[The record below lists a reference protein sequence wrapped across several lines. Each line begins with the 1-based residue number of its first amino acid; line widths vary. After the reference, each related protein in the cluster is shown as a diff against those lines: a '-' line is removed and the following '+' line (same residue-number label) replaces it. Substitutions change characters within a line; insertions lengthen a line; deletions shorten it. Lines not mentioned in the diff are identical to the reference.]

1 VADDI
6 TQWLEE
12 LSLGRYAQAFA
23 ENDIDFRALPH
34 LSDDDLNELGLSLG
48 HRRILQGALKE
59 QQETG
64 QPAATQAA
72 RDIAQAGTTPE
83 AERRQLTV
91 LFCDLVGSTALS
103 SRLDPEDYRE
113 VIRAYQDACAGV
125 ITHYDGYVAK
135 FMGDGVLA
143 YFGWPRGHEDDAGR
157 ALSAGLGVVEAVSDI
172 APADGET
179 EPLAVRIGIATG
191 PVVVGDIVG
200 EGAAQEAAVTG
211 ETPNLAARL
220 QEIAEPNT
228 IVIAATT
235 HALAGGLFACETLG
249 GQSLKGIDGSTE
261 VWRVIGERLVES
273 RFAAAHT
280 AALTPLIGRDEEL
293 ELLSRRWERAKG
305 GDGQVVLLS
314 GEPGIGK
321 SRLTRALQDWIGD
334 EPHTRLL
341 YQCSPHHTS
350 SALYPIINQ
359 LEIAAQFETGDDA
372 NARLDKLEALLAQ
385 SGQPTNEAIP
395 LIAALL
401 SIPAGEHHPLP
412 ELTPQRQKDRTL
424 TALVNQLVGLAVQ
437 QPVLFVFEDAHWIDP
452 TSLELL
458 ELIIERVRDVS
469 VLILVTYRPEF
480 TAPWIGLPHVTLQ
493 ALNRLTPQ
501 DCTRM
506 AEQLIGERNLS
517 PEILTQIAERTDG
530 VPLFIEELTRS
541 VVESGFADNGAD
553 GDATANIVIPATLQD
568 ALEARLDKSPA
579 TRTVAQFGAA
589 IGREFPYDLL
599 AGVVSLSTADLNAA
613 LEDLADSGLIFA
625 RGAPPDASYT
635 FKHALVQDT
644 AYDSMV
650 RSKRKD
656 THTRIV
662 KSLIELRPDIEQTAP
677 ELLAHHYTQAGVFDQ
692 SVGYWLEAGKRAHE
706 RSANA
711 EAIAHLTKGLRL
723 LDKLPSSSDRM
734 QRELTLLVTLGVPQQ
749 AINGP
754 GSPEVEDTYNRA
766 RELCRE
772 IDHAPELL
780 PVLWGLWRTQ
790 VARANIFAAKELADE
805 LLLVARR
812 QKDSAL
818 VLQAHHAQWAT
829 LFDHGEYDDALEH
842 LEQGIALYNRSEHHT
857 QALLFG
863 GHDPYVCAQ
872 GHAGLLL
879 WTIGYPDQA
888 LERAH
893 DSLRLA
899 DELSHPVTMAH
910 ALRYTAKAYLYR
922 RDAQGVEKSADQLV
936 ALASEHN
943 MVDSFALGTFM
954 QGWALSQT
962 GRHEDG
968 VARMRQGLVAGRAA
982 GRHEDESNLI
992 AGLAQALEIGGA
1004 ADEGCRILDKALAVG
1019 ADRGMAYWDAELLRL
1034 KGDLLLSLST
1044 ENQTE
1049 TESYYTQARAAARRR
1064 NAKSLEL
1071 RATMSLARLW
1081 ADAGRRA
1088 EAHDLLAPL
1097 YGWFTEGFDT
1107 LDLKDARAL
1116 LDELS

>member
-12 LSLGRYAQAFA
+12 LGLGRYAQAFA
-23 ENDIDFRALPH
+23 ENDIDLRALPH
-34 LSDDDLNELGLSLG
+34 LSDDDLNGLGLSLG

-72 RDIAQAGTTPE
+72 RDIAQAGTTPV

-91 LFCDLVGSTALS
+91 MFCDMAGSTALS

-125 ITHYDGYVAK
+125 ITRYDGYVAK

-220 QEIAEPNT
+220 QEIAELNT

-235 HALAGGLFACETLG
+235 HALAGGLFAYETLG

-261 VWRVIGERLVES
+261 VWRVVGERLVES

-359 LEIAAQFETGDDA
+359 LEIGAQFETGDDA

-401 SIPAGEHHPLP
+401 SIPADERHPLP

-424 TALVNQLVGLAVQ
+424 TALVDQLVGLASQ

-458 ELIIERVRDVS
+458 ELVIERATDLPMLMV
-469 VLILVTYRPEF
+469 VTYRPEF
-480 TAPWIGLPHVTLQ
+480 TAPWVGLPHVTLQ
-493 ALNRLTPQ
+493 ALNRLTAQ
-501 DCTRM
+501 DCTFM
-506 AEQLIGERNLS
+506 AERLIGERHLP
-517 PEILTQIAERTDG
+517 PEILSQIAERTDG
-530 VPLFIEELTRS
+530 IPLFIEELTRS
-541 VVESGFADNGAD
+541 VVESGAAASGAD
-553 GDATANIVIPATLQD
+553 GDSTANIVIPATLQD
-568 ALEARLDKSPA
+568 ALEARFDRSPA
-579 TRTVAQFGAA
+579 VREVAQVGAA
-589 IGREFPYDLL
+589 IGREFSYALL
-599 AGVVSLSTADLNAA
+599 SRVVYLAPTELDAA
-613 LEDLADSGLIFA
+613 LNDLTGSGLIFV
-625 RGAPPDASYT
+625 RGLPPEASYT

-650 RSKRKD
+650 RSKRQD
-656 THTRIV
+656 THNRIANN
-662 KSLIELRPDIEQTAP
+662 LIDLRPDIEQTAP
-677 ELLAHHYTQAGVFDQ
+677 ETMAHHCTEAGQLEEAVDWWSRAGRAAAERFANSEAIDHFNRALAMLAENSDISDSERRELDVQSAFAPTLLAMHGFGSEDARQAF
-692 SVGYWLEAGKRAHE
+692 E
-706 RSANA
+706 R
-711 EAIAHLTKGLRL
+711 L
-723 LDKLPSSSDRM
+723 
-734 QRELTLLVTLGVPQQ
+734 RELSV
-749 AINGP
+749 ASN
-754 GSPEVEDTYNRA
+754 DTDVLFRA
-766 RELCRE
+766 
-772 IDHAPELL
+772 
-780 PVLWGLWRTQ
+780 LWGLWLSHGSGGYTDVRGRL
-790 VARANIFAAKELADE
+790 VRE
-805 LLLVARR
+805 LLKLAE
-812 QKDSAL
+812 QNQDS
-818 VLQAHHAQWAT
+818 VYQLQARHAAWGGPFELRSQ
-829 LFDHGEYDDALEH
+829 DHLKHIERGLAVYDPVRHVPTAR
-842 LEQGIALYNRSEHHT
+842 I
-857 QALLFG
+857 FG
-863 GHDPYVCAQ
+863 GHDAGVC
-872 GHAGLLL
+872 GLVHAAETL
-879 WTIGYPDQA
+879 WAFGRPEQAMDRCRQA
-888 LERAH
+888 LELSEEISYYPPARTQAETWSAILHFYARDWPKTHRFAESAIKVGRECGTLQFVYMALPIYGVALVNMGEVDAGLKAIEERLQVFRGNESPNAKAFMFSLKAEAFGAIGRAEEAIALL
-893 DSLRLA
+893 DEALA
-899 DELSHPVTMAH
+899 FAARYETRSWEPNIRRFKGEMILELS
-910 ALRYTAKAYLYR
+910 
-922 RDAQGVEKSADQLV
+922 
-936 ALASEHN
+936 
-943 MVDSFALGTFM
+943 
-954 QGWALSQT
+954 
-962 GRHEDG
+962 
-968 VARMRQGLVAGRAA
+968 
-982 GRHEDESNLI
+982 
-992 AGLAQALEIGGA
+992 
-1004 ADEGCRILDKALAVG
+1004 
-1019 ADRGMAYWDAELLRL
+1019 ADRQPEAEACF
-1034 KGDLLLSLST
+1034 
-1044 ENQTE
+1044 
-1049 TESYYTQARAAARRR
+1049 QASMECARRQDT
-1064 NAKSLEL
+1064 KMWEL
-1071 RATMSLARLW
+1071 RAATSLVRLW
-1081 ADAGRRA
+1081 RSQGKTN
-1088 EAHDLLAPL
+1088 EARKLLAPI
-1097 YGWFTEGFDT
+1097 YEWFSEGFDT
-1107 LDLKDARAL
+1107 TDLKEAKAL
-1116 LDELS
+1116 LDESD